1 VPPNSTVV
9 GNPGHPVRVEGRR
22 PEGPDVDWI
31 HLPDPIAE
39 AIQALSGRIAQLE
52 RLVAELSD
60 EEPQPVAEV
69 RPLRP
74 VQGPNP
80 AGG

>member
-1 VPPNSTVV
+1 V
-9 GNPGHPVRVEGRR
+9 
-22 PEGPDVDWI
+22 EGPDADWI

-39 AIQALSGRIAQLE
+39 AIQALSARIGELE
-52 RLVAELSD
+52 RTVAELSD
-60 EEPQPVAEV
+60 SDPKPVAEV

-74 VQGPNP
+74 VRGTNP